1 MRQVQ
6 AADREEVR
14 AVVTKRR
21 RTGQAMVEMV
31 AGLLVLLVLLV
42 GLLQVGRLAIAHNQV
57 MVAARTQAD
66 EQARSRQQVA
76 AGLASAY
83 LLNMHPGHDNVFYS
97 QHDMPVSGPHEPV
110 SRAVLRPA
118 RMPVLQ
124 SYAGITPL
132 HEADRSQHITDSFR
146 WVRGRQRT
154 ARIPVYPVMRRWVVR
169 DEHLQLEH
177 EVWLPWLGGL
187 DE

>member
-1 MRQVQ
+1 M
-6 AADREEVR
+6 
-14 AVVTKRR
+14 VTKRR
-21 RTGQAMVEMV
+21 HAGQAMVEMV

-42 GLLQVGRLAIAHNQV
+42 GLLQIGRLTIAHNQV

-66 EQARSRQQVA
+66 ERARSGQRVDG
-76 AGLASAY
+76 GLASAY

-97 QHDMPVSGPHEPV
+97 QHDTPVSGPHEPV

-118 RMPVLQ
+118 RLPALQ

-132 HEADRSQHITDSFR
+132 HAVERSQHLTDSFR
-146 WVRGRQRT
+146 WVRGRQRS

-187 DE
+187 EE